1 MRNKY
6 FLITITILIALIFF
20 FYGKII
26 LAPNHY
32 LFAPAGDGFTAY
44 FNTSWHIE
52 FDNSNTQ
59 FTGNNYPYGE
69 HTVFTEYR
77 LLLSN
82 SIKALGNIFPA
93 IKKQNVAITN
103 LSIIFSILLCG
114 VFIWLIF
121 KELGVKK
128 WLAVS
133 ATIGITF
140 LAPQVGR
147 FDNHLTLAY
156 LNCFPMT
163 WYFLMRFFKNFN
175 VESSPQSFFVS
186 PESTPQPP
194 PAEVVP
200 PTRDTLHFWHNLLL
214 RSGSAFEKRVK
225 QKGSGGGLRTN
236 RKRLENGFGKSKSFW
251 TTILFLNNLGW
262 LFTHSYLGLLTALFS
277 GAFWLVWFF
286 KNQNWKNI
294 TNYLHFV
301 IQTFAPLLLFMG
313 YVNLTDIHEGRTKN
327 PLGFFLYNSEPD
339 DIFIPHHPPLRPLLQ
354 HFFDIQLKW
363 EGWAYVG
370 LLTTLILTFL
380 IFHFIKKGI
389 QQKHIYP
396 KLNWLQNEHL
406 KIAFPA
412 SLLCLIFAFG
422 YPFKAFPELLE
433 WFPIIK
439 NFRTTG
445 RFGWIFYFVSTVS
458 ITFLLHEYLEKAKTQ
473 KSKFFIAA
481 VCLLPLTYLIE
492 GFAHHYEMS
501 YKITQQINVFDKKNL
516 NQDYT
521 TALSKIP
528 KDKYQ
533 AIIPLPYYHCGAED
547 FRRPIH
553 DLSSKVSKI
562 FSYHSQIP
570 LMAFDVGRTSIME
583 GKKMIQTLSPTY
595 YKKLI
600 INDLPS
606 DKPFLIVIS
615 DALDS
620 PYEKAIKDRANT
632 IYGTKEFQ
640 LKEISKEELL
650 RWDSTSISNEFEN
663 RTESDDVLFNDL
675 HSVKNNTFTTDTT
688 SFIYQNDFE
697 DQTSSFSHFSKGA
710 FEFPKRGETILAKFS
725 PNTFNKEKTY
735 RLSTWFYNGQNDAL
749 NDWFRFIVE
758 ERNPKTGEFKYLTTV
773 FPEFSEV
780 IDGDWSLVEMDFKVD
795 YPQNEIRIITIGK
808 TLTADV
814 LIRVDG
820 LLIREKGVDVFQNKI
835 EYKGANFLKKNN
847 HIQKSV
853 K

>member
-6 FLITITILIALIFF
+6 FLLTFAILTALIFF

-26 LAPNHY
+26 LSPNQY
-32 LFAPAGDGFTAY
+32 LFAPTGDGFTAY

-52 FDNSNTQ
+52 FDSSNTQ

-69 HTVFTEYR
+69 HTVYTEYR
-77 LLLSN
+77 LLISN
-82 SIKALGNIFPA
+82 SIRAIGEIFPS

-114 VFIWLIF
+114 IFISLIF
-121 KELGVKK
+121 RELGVKK

-163 WYFLMRFFKNFN
+163 WYFLMRFFKNGKKN
-175 VESSPQSFFVS
+175 YPSNSKTKWSII
-186 PESTPQPP
+186 
-194 PAEVVP
+194 
-200 PTRDTLHFWHNLLL
+200 LL
-214 RSGSAFEKRVK
+214 
-225 QKGSGGGLRTN
+225 
-236 RKRLENGFGKSKSFW
+236 
-251 TTILFLNNLGW
+251 LNNLGW
-262 LFTHSYLGLLTALFS
+262 LFVHSYLGLLTALFS
-277 GAFWLVWFF
+277 GAFWLVWFL
-286 KNQNWKNI
+286 KNNSWKKI
-294 TNYLHFV
+294 TNYLHFS
-301 IQTFAPLLLFMG
+301 IHTFAPLLLFMS
-313 YVNLTDIHEGRTKN
+313 YVKMTDTHEGRTEN

-370 LLTTLILTFL
+370 VLTTFVLLYL
-380 IFHFIKKGI
+380 VFHFIKKGI
-389 QQKHIYP
+389 QQKRFYP
-396 KLNWLQNEHL
+396 KINWLQNEHL

-445 RFGWIFYFVSTVS
+445 RFGWIFYFVSTISV
-458 ITFLLHEYLEKAKTQ
+458 TFILQEYLIKMESQ
-473 KSKFFIAA
+473 KSKLFLFVIS
-481 VCLLPLTYLIE
+481 LLPLLYFIE
-492 GFAHHYEMS
+492 GFAHHNEMS
-501 YKITQQINVFDKKNL
+501 KKITTQVNVFDKNNL
-516 NQDYT
+516 NKNYT
-521 TALSKIP
+521 TALTKIP
-528 KDKYQ
+528 PNKYQ

-547 FRRPIH
+547 FRRPIE
-553 DLSSKVSKI
+553 DISSKISKI
-562 FSYHSQIP
+562 FSYHTQIP

-600 INDLPS
+600 TNDLPS
-606 DKPFLIVIS
+606 DKPFLIVVS
-615 DALDS
+615 DELNS
-620 PYEKAIKDRANT
+620 QYEKSIKDRAYT
-632 IYGTKEFQ
+632 IYGTREFQ
-640 LKEISKEELL
+640 LMEISKQDLL
-650 RWDSTSISNEFEN
+650 RWDSTMISDEFDN
-663 RTESDDVLFNDL
+663 RVDLDDGFFHDIY
-675 HSVKNNTFTTDTT
+675 SVKNNTFTNDTT

-697 DQTSSFSHFSKGA
+697 EKKSTVSHFSENA
-710 FEFPKRGETILAKFS
+710 FEFPKRGETVLAQF
-725 PNTFNKEKTY
+725 PPQTFKKEKTY

-758 ERNPKTGEFKYLTTV
+758 ERNPKTGEFKYLTTT

-780 IDGDWSLVEMDFKVD
+780 IDGDWSLVEMDFKID
-795 YPQNEIRIITIGK
+795 YPENEIRIILIGK
-808 TLTADV
+808 ELTADV
-814 LIRVDG
+814 KVRVDG

-835 EYKGANFLKKNN
+835 EHNGAFYIKKNN
-847 HIQKSV
+847 HIQKDKFSFFD
-853 K
+853 